1 MPKTDRLLK
10 SGFYAGLILL
20 LISLA
25 ACRQADE
32 QQPAENLVELDSMA
46 YRYPRYIYNVV
57 NPNNDVKLNGDKQT
71 EHFFRIRNKEPYKLL
86 I

>member
-25 ACRQADE
+25 ACRPADE

-46 YRYPRYIYNVV
+46 YGYPKYIYNVI
-57 NPNNDVKLNGDKQT
+57 NN
-71 EHFFRIRNKEPYKLL
+71 L